1 MMHARYDRHAYPFHG
16 MQSTIGTDNRA
27 ARAALAAFNARQR
40 AHKRRALAGY
50 AVSSAMLFGIAS
62 ALFYSF

>member
-1 MMHARYDRHAYPFHG
+1 MRARYDRHAYPFHG
-16 MQSTIGTDNRA
+16 MQSSIARDNRA
-27 ARAALAAFNARQR
+27 ARAALDAFNARQR

-50 AVSSAMLFGIAS
+50 AVTSAMVFGIAS

>member
-1 MMHARYDRHAYPFHG
+1 MMRARYDRHAYPFHG
-16 MQSTIGTDNRA
+16 MQSTIHDDGER

-50 AVSSAMLFGIAS
+50 AVASAMFFGIS
-62 ALFYSF
+62 TALFYSF

>member
-1 MMHARYDRHAYPFHG
+1 MSRHDYRTAYPFHG
-16 MQSTIGTDNRA
+16 MQSTIHDDGMR

-50 AVSSAMLFGIAS
+50 AVASAMLFGIVA
-62 ALFYSF
+62 AMFYSF

>member
-1 MMHARYDRHAYPFHG
+1 MMRARYERHAYPFHG
-16 MQSTIGTDNRA
+16 MQSSIASDNRA
-27 ARAALAAFNARQR
+27 ARAALDAFNARQR

-50 AVSSAMLFGIAS
+50 AVTSAMFFGIAA

>member
-1 MMHARYDRHAYPFHG
+1 MISTRYDRTAYPFHG
-16 MQSTIGTDNRA
+16 MQSTIHDDGGR
-27 ARAALAAFNARQR
+27 ARAALAAFDARQR

-50 AVSSAMLFGIAS
+50 AVTSAMFFGIAA